1 MADERPRVIA
11 DVNSYEQMLAVLR
24 SRVNELQIKGVDFDD
39 FAGLPLGYLSK
50 LIGARPIR
58 RLGMTSFGPVLAGL
72 GLRLLVIEDN
82 AATERLKNRLQPRN
96 SSFVR
101 AAPSI
106 VLTVRYFKK
115 IGRKGAQARV
125 DNSTKEQ
132 RRGWAKKAATARWQ
146 KATSWRVSCNS
157 GSWCRLQ
164 RPAKNSPVTPAV
176 QLVPERRIGGPCPRL
191 VSI

>member
-82 AATERLKNRLQPRN
+82 AATERLKNRLPPRN

-164 RPAKNSPVTPAV
+164 RPAKNSPVTTAV
-176 QLVPERRIGGPCPRL
+176 QLVPERRIGEPCPRL